1 MNAEAAAPVQL
12 ARHTITRLTRGHRLR
27 YSAAVL
33 LSTSGA
39 MLMLLVPLV
48 GKHALNVIV
57 ERDFAF
63 ANDILLSVSD
73 WLTIPQALLPYLV
86 VSAIAG
92 VLLTVVSMTCQFGR
106 DRLSAVASEGISKR
120 LRETLYDRLHHVPMK
135 FFDESET
142 GDLVQR
148 CSSDIETVRIFMH
161 SDVDEAG
168 RMLLFLAGMIP
179 VLFWHNA
186 ELAWFAFILIPVL
199 FCSSFFFFRSITK
212 LFKVVDES
220 EGALTAVIQE
230 NLTGIRVVRAFA
242 RHEYED
248 NRFEKRNRAFRDNY
262 VRLNKVMAIYWSGTD
277 IFAML
282 QVGVVLFVGAY
293 FYLQG
298 KINIGELFLF
308 LMYVTYVVWR
318 IRHIGRLLAD
328 GGKAVVALRRI
339 NYILSTTEET
349 EQPIPSVSRLHG
361 EIEFEHVSIRFGAE
375 TAAIENVSVRVAA
388 GETIGV
394 VGAPGSGKSTMLRA
408 LLRVHELASGRILV
422 DGLDI
427 TTINRKWLR
436 NNIGIVLQEP
446 FLYSR
451 SVRENLLVGKEDAS
465 DSELTNATKEAALH
479 RSIEGFSEGYESM
492 VGERGVTLSGGQ
504 RQRLALARALLK
516 EPPILILDDAL
527 SAVDTN
533 TKNHILES
541 LEARRGKHTTFIVAH
556 RLSTLRSVD
565 RILVF
570 AHGELVQ
577 VGSHEELSK
586 RPGPYHELCE
596 LQDLMDQSIKLESL
610 GHV

>member
-1 MNAEAAAPVQL
+1 MDAEVPTHIQSS
-12 ARHTITRLTRGHRLR
+12 RQTIVRLTRGHRLR
-27 YSAAVL
+27 YTAAALV
-33 LSTSGA
+33 STSGA
-39 MLMLLVPLV
+39 MLMLLVPLI

-57 ERDFAF
+57 ERDFTF
-63 ANDILLSVSD
+63 ANELLLTVSA
-73 WLTIPQALLPYLV
+73 WLTIPQALLPYLI
-86 VSAIAG
+86 VSAVAG
-92 VLLTVVSMTCQFGR
+92 VVLTAVSMTCQFGR
-106 DRLSAVASEGISKR
+106 DRLSAVASEGICQR

-148 CSSDIETVRIFMH
+148 CSSDIETVRVFMH

-186 ELAWFAFILIPVL
+186 SLAWFAFILMPVL
-199 FCSSFFFFRSITK
+199 FFSSFFFFKSITK
-212 LFKVVDES
+212 LFQITDES
-220 EGALTAVIQE
+220 EGALTSVIQE

-242 RHEYED
+242 RHEYEEG
-248 NRFEKRNRAFRDNY
+248 RFEKRNRAFRDNY
-262 VRLNKVMAIYWSGTD
+262 VRLNRVMAIYWGGTD
-277 IFAML
+277 IFAMM
-282 QVGVVLFVGAY
+282 QIGVVLFVGAY

-298 KINIGELFLF
+298 LINIGELFLF
-308 LMYVTYVVWR
+308 LMYVSYVVWR
-318 IRHIGRLLAD
+318 IRHVGRLIAD

-339 NYILSTTEET
+339 NYILNTTAEA
-349 EQPIPSVSRLHG
+349 EQPIPDAARLTG
-361 EIEFEHVSIRFGAE
+361 EIEFEDVTVRFGTEKDALE
-375 TAAIENVSVRVAA
+375 GVSVRIHA
-388 GETIGV
+388 GETIGI
-394 VGAPGSGKSTMLRA
+394 VGAPGSGKSTLLRG
-408 LLRVHELASGRILV
+408 LLRVHELTSGRIRV

-427 TTINRKWLR
+427 ATINRKWLR
-436 NNIGIVLQEP
+436 DNIGIVLQEP

-451 SVRENLLVGKEDAS
+451 TVKENLLVGKHGAT
-465 DSELTNATKEAALH
+465 DSELFEASEEAALH

-492 VGERGVTLSGGQ
+492 IGERGVTLSGGQ

-533 TKNHILES
+533 TENQILNS

-570 AHGELVQ
+570 AHGKLVQ
-577 VGSHEELSK
+577 VGSHDELSN
-586 RPGPYHELCE
+586 RPGPYHELCQ
-596 LQDLMDQSIKLESL
+596 LQDLMDQSIKLESF

>member
-1 MNAEAAAPVQL
+1 
-12 ARHTITRLTRGHRLR
+12 
-27 YSAAVL
+27 
-33 LSTSGA
+33 
-39 MLMLLVPLV
+39 MLLVPLI

-57 ERDFAF
+57 ERDFSF
-63 ANDILLSVSD
+63 ANELLLIVSG
-73 WLTIPQALLPYLV
+73 WFMIPQALLPYLV
-86 VSAIAG
+86 ISAVAG
-92 VLLTVVSMTCQFGR
+92 VVLTSVSMTCQFGR
-106 DRLSAVASEGISKR
+106 DRLSAVASEGICQR
-120 LRETLYDRLHHVPMK
+120 LRETLYDRMHHVPMK

-148 CSSDIETVRIFMH
+148 CSSDIETVRVFMH

-186 ELAWFAFILIPVL
+186 SLAWFAFILMPVL
-199 FCSSFFFFRSITK
+199 FFSSFFFFKSITK
-212 LFKVVDES
+212 LFQITDES
-220 EGALTAVIQE
+220 EGALTSVIQE

-242 RHEYED
+242 RHEYEED
-248 NRFEKRNRAFRDNY
+248 RFEKRNRAFRDNY
-262 VRLNKVMAIYWSGTD
+262 VRLNKVMAIYWGGTD
-277 IFAML
+277 IFAMM
-282 QVGVVLFVGAY
+282 QIGVVLFVGAY

-298 KINIGELFLF
+298 LINIGELFLF
-308 LMYVTYVVWR
+308 LMYVSYVVWR
-318 IRHIGRLLAD
+318 IRHVGRLIAD
-328 GGKAVVALRRI
+328 GGKAVVALKRI
-339 NYILSTTEET
+339 NYILNTTSEA
-349 EQPIPSVSRLHG
+349 EQPIPDVTRLTG
-361 EIEFEHVSIRFGAE
+361 DIEFEDVTIRFGTGKDALDG
-375 TAAIENVSVRVAA
+375 VSVRIHA
-388 GETIGV
+388 GETIGI
-394 VGAPGSGKSTMLRA
+394 VGAPGSGKSTLLRG
-408 LLRVHELASGRILV
+408 LLRVHELTSGCIRV

-427 TTINRKWLR
+427 ATINRKWLR

-451 SVRENLLVGKEDAS
+451 SVRDNLLVGKEDAT
-465 DSELTNATKEAALH
+465 DTELFDATNEAALH
-479 RSIEGFSEGYESM
+479 QSIESFSDGYESM
-492 VGERGVTLSGGQ
+492 IGERGVTLSGGQ

-533 TKNHILES
+533 TENQILDS

-570 AHGELVQ
+570 SHGKLVQ
-577 VGSHEELSK
+577 AGSHDELSH
-586 RPGPYHELCE
+586 RPGPYHELCQ

>member
-1 MNAEAAAPVQL
+1 MTAKLLSHNQPS
-12 ARHTITRLTRGHRLR
+12 RHTILRLTRGQRLR
-27 YSAAVL
+27 YIAAA
-33 LSTSGA
+33 LSSTA
-39 MLMLLVPLV
+39 AALLMLVVPLI

-57 ERDFAF
+57 ERDFTF
-63 ANDILLSVSD
+63 ANEWLLVISD
-73 WLTIPQALLPYLV
+73 WLTIPQALLPYLIL
-86 VSAIAG
+86 SAVAG
-92 VLLTVVSMTCQFGR
+92 VAITAASMTCQFGR
-106 DRLSAVASEGISKR
+106 DRLSAVASEGISLR

-135 FFDESET
+135 FIDESET

-148 CSSDIETVRIFMH
+148 CSSDIETIRVFMH

-186 ELAWFAFILIPVL
+186 SLAWFAFVLIPIL
-199 FCSSFFFFRSITK
+199 FFSSFFFFKSITK
-212 LFKVVDES
+212 LFKITDES

-242 RHEYED
+242 RHEYEQ
-248 NRFEKRNRAFRDNY
+248 NRFEKHNRAFRDNY
-262 VRLNKVMAIYWSGTD
+262 VRLNKVMAIYWGGTD
-277 IFAML
+277 IFAMM
-282 QVGVVLFVGAY
+282 QIGVVLFVGAY

-298 KINIGELFLF
+298 WINIGELFLF
-308 LMYVTYVVWR
+308 LMYVSHVVWR
-318 IRHIGRLLAD
+318 IRHVGRLIAD

-339 NYILSTTEET
+339 NYILNTTEET
-349 EQPIPSVSRLHG
+349 QHPDPAISRLKGDIEFQDVTVRFGTEKAALDSVSVH
-361 EIEFEHVSIRFGAE
+361 IY
-375 TAAIENVSVRVAA
+375 A
-388 GETIGV
+388 GETIGI

-408 LLRVHELASGRILV
+408 LLRVHDASTGRISV

-427 TTINRKWLR
+427 ATVNRKWLR
-436 NNIGIVLQEP
+436 NQIGIVLQEP

-451 SVRENLLVGKEDAS
+451 TVRDNLLVGKEDA
-465 DSELTNATKEAALH
+465 TNAELFDATNEAALH
-479 RSIEGFSEGYESM
+479 QSIESFSNGYESM
-492 VGERGVTLSGGQ
+492 IGERGVTLSGGQ

-533 TKNHILES
+533 TENQILES
-541 LEARRGKHTTFIVAH
+541 LEARHGKHTTLIVAH

-570 AHGELVQ
+570 SHGRLVQ
-577 VGSHEELSK
+577 VGSHDELSN
-586 RPGPYHELCE
+586 RPGPYHELCQ

>member
-1 MNAEAAAPVQL
+1 
-12 ARHTITRLTRGHRLR
+12 
-27 YSAAVL
+27 
-33 LSTSGA
+33 
-39 MLMLLVPLV
+39 MLLVPLV

-73 WLTIPQALLPYLV
+73 WLTIPQTLLPYLI

-262 VRLNKVMAIYWSGTD
+262 VRLNKVLAIYWSGTD

-282 QVGVVLFVGAY
+282 QVGVVLFVGAH

-318 IRHIGRLLAD
+318 IRLIGRLVAD
-328 GGKAVVALRRI
+328 GGKAVVA
-339 NYILSTTEET
+339 
-349 EQPIPSVSRLHG
+349 
-361 EIEFEHVSIRFGAE
+361 
-375 TAAIENVSVRVAA
+375 
-388 GETIGV
+388 
-394 VGAPGSGKSTMLRA
+394 
-408 LLRVHELASGRILV
+408 
-422 DGLDI
+422 
-427 TTINRKWLR
+427 
-436 NNIGIVLQEP
+436 
-446 FLYSR
+446 
-451 SVRENLLVGKEDAS
+451 
-465 DSELTNATKEAALH
+465 
-479 RSIEGFSEGYESM
+479 
-492 VGERGVTLSGGQ
+492 
-504 RQRLALARALLK
+504 
-516 EPPILILDDAL
+516 
-527 SAVDTN
+527 
-533 TKNHILES
+533 
-541 LEARRGKHTTFIVAH
+541 
-556 RLSTLRSVD
+556 
-565 RILVF
+565 
-570 AHGELVQ
+570 
-577 VGSHEELSK
+577 
-586 RPGPYHELCE
+586 
-596 LQDLMDQSIKLESL
+596 
-610 GHV
+610 

>member
-1 MNAEAAAPVQL
+1 MKAEVPTHDQP
-12 ARHTITRLTRGHRLR
+12 ARHTIVRLTRGHRVR
-27 YSAAVL
+27 YTAAAL

-39 MLMLLVPLV
+39 LLMLLVPLI
-48 GKHALNVIV
+48 GKHALNVI
-57 ERDFAF
+57 EQRDFAF
-63 ANDILLSVSD
+63 ANELLLDISAWFS
-73 WLTIPQALLPYLV
+73 IPEALLPYLI
-86 VSAIAG
+86 VSAVAG
-92 VLLTVVSMTCQFGR
+92 VGITVLSMTCQFGR
-106 DRLSAVASEGISKR
+106 DRLSAIASEGISQR
-120 LRETLYDRLHHVPMK
+120 LRETLYDRLHHIPMK

-148 CSSDIETVRIFMH
+148 CSSDIETVRVFMH

-168 RMLLFLAGMIP
+168 RMLLFLTGMIP
-179 VLFWHNA
+179 VLFLHNA
-186 ELAWFAFILIPVL
+186 SLAWFTFLLIPVL
-199 FCSSFFFFRSITK
+199 FFSSFFFFKSVTK
-212 LFKVVDES
+212 LFKITDES

-242 RHEYED
+242 RHEYEE

-262 VRLNKVMAIYWSGTD
+262 VRLNKIMAIYWGGTD
-277 IFAML
+277 VFAMM
-282 QVGVVLFVGAY
+282 QIGVVLFVGAY

-308 LMYVTYVVWR
+308 LMYVSHVVWR
-318 IRHIGRLLAD
+318 IRHVGRLIAD
-328 GGKAVVALRRI
+328 GGKAVVAIRRI
-339 NYILSTTEET
+339 NHILNTTAEP
-349 EQPIPSVSRLHG
+349 EQPAPSITRLNG
-361 EIEFEHVSIRFGAE
+361 EIEFENVTIRFAGEKDALDD
-375 TAAIENVSVRVAA
+375 VSVHIHA
-388 GETIGV
+388 GETIGI

-408 LLRVHELASGRILV
+408 LLRVHDLTSGRILV

-427 TTINRKWLR
+427 GSINRKWLR
-436 NNIGIVLQEP
+436 NHIGVVLQEP

-451 SVRENLLVGKEDAS
+451 SVRDNLLVGKQDAT
-465 DSELTNATKEAALH
+465 DAELFDAASEAALH
-479 RSIEGFSEGYESM
+479 SAIEGFSDGYESM
-492 VGERGVTLSGGQ
+492 IGERGVTLSGGQ

-533 TKNHILES
+533 TENQILDS
-541 LEARRGKHTTFIVAH
+541 LEARHGKHTTLIVAH

-570 AHGELVQ
+570 AHGQLVQ
-577 VGSHEELSK
+577 VGSHDELSK
-586 RPGPYHELCE
+586 RPGPYHELCQ

>member
-1 MNAEAAAPVQL
+1 
-12 ARHTITRLTRGHRLR
+12 
-27 YSAAVL
+27 
-33 LSTSGA
+33 
-39 MLMLLVPLV
+39 MLLVPLI

-57 ERDFAF
+57 ERDFVF
-63 ANDILLSVSD
+63 ANELLLIVSA
-73 WLTIPQALLPYLV
+73 WFTIPQAFLPYLI
-86 VSAIAG
+86 VSAVAG
-92 VLLTVVSMTCQFGR
+92 VVLTAVSMTCQFGR
-106 DRLSAVASEGISKR
+106 DRLSAVASEGISQR

-148 CSSDIETVRIFMH
+148 CSSDIETVRVFMH

-186 ELAWFAFILIPVL
+186 SLAWFAFVLIPVL
-199 FCSSFFFFRSITK
+199 FFSSFFFFKSITK
-212 LFKVVDES
+212 LFQITDES
-220 EGALTAVIQE
+220 EGALTSVIQE

-242 RHEYED
+242 RHEYEES
-248 NRFEKRNRAFRDNY
+248 RFEKRNRAFRDNY
-262 VRLNKVMAIYWSGTD
+262 VRLNKVMAIYWGGTD
-277 IFAML
+277 IFAMM

-318 IRHIGRLLAD
+318 IRHVGRLLSD

-339 NYILSTTEET
+339 NYILNTTAES
-349 EQPIPSVSRLHG
+349 EQPVPPVARLKG
-361 EIEFEHVSIRFGAE
+361 EIEFENVTVRFGTEKDAL
-375 TAAIENVSVRVAA
+375 NSVSLHIDT

-394 VGAPGSGKSTMLRA
+394 VGAPGSGKSTLLRA
-408 LLRVHELASGRILV
+408 LLRVHELTSGRILV
-422 DGLDI
+422 DGFDI
-427 TTINRKWLR
+427 EEINRKWLR
-436 NNIGIVLQEP
+436 NNIGVVLQEP

-451 SVRENLLVGKEDAS
+451 SVKENLLVGKRNAT
-465 DSELTNATKEAALH
+465 DSELFDATREAALH
-479 RSIEGFSEGYESM
+479 RSIESFSDGYESM
-492 VGERGVTLSGGQ
+492 IGERGVTLSGGQ

-533 TKNHILES
+533 TENQILDS
-541 LEARRGKHTTFIVAH
+541 LAARRGKHTTFIVAH

-570 AHGELVQ
+570 SHGNLVQ
-577 VGSHEELSK
+577 VGSHDELSK
-586 RPGPYHELCE
+586 RPGPYHELCQ

>member
-1 MNAEAAAPVQL
+1 
-12 ARHTITRLTRGHRLR
+12 
-27 YSAAVL
+27 
-33 LSTSGA
+33 
-39 MLMLLVPLV
+39 MLLVPLI

-63 ANDILLSVSD
+63 ANDLLLVVGA
-73 WLTIPQALLPYLV
+73 WFTIPQALLPYLILSAV
-86 VSAIAG
+86 VG
-92 VLLTVVSMTCQFGR
+92 VVLTAVAMICQFGR
-106 DRLSAVASEGISKR
+106 DRLSAVASEGISLR

-148 CSSDIETVRIFMH
+148 CSSDIETVRVFMH

-186 ELAWFAFILIPVL
+186 DLAWFAFVLIPVL
-199 FCSSFFFFRSITK
+199 LFSSFFFFKSVTK
-212 LFKVVDES
+212 LFQITDES

-242 RHEYED
+242 RHEYEEQ
-248 NRFEKRNRAFRDNY
+248 RFEKRNRTFRDNY
-262 VRLNKVMAIYWSGTD
+262 VRLNKVMAIYWGGTD
-277 IFAML
+277 IFAMM

-293 FYLQG
+293 FYLHG
-298 KINIGELFLF
+298 MINIGELFLF
-308 LMYVTYVVWR
+308 LMYVSYVVWR
-318 IRHIGRLLAD
+318 IRHVGRLLAD

-339 NYILSTTEET
+339 NFILNTTAET
-349 EQPIPSVSRLHG
+349 EQPVPAIARLKG
-361 EIEFEHVSIRFGAE
+361 EIEFDDVTIRFGTEKDAL
-375 TAAIENVSVRVAA
+375 NHVSVHINA

-394 VGAPGSGKSTMLRA
+394 VGAPGSGKSTLLRA
-408 LLRVHELASGRILV
+408 LLRVHELTSGRILV

-427 TTINRKWLR
+427 ETINRKWLR

-451 SVRENLLVGKEDAS
+451 SVRENLLVGKRDAS
-465 DSELTNATKEAALH
+465 DSDLVNATSEAALH
-479 RSIEGFSEGYESM
+479 RSIEGFSDGYESM

-533 TKNHILES
+533 TENQILDS
-541 LEARRGKHTTFIVAH
+541 LAARRGKHTTFIVAH

-570 AHGELVQ
+570 SHGKLVQ
-577 VGSHEELSK
+577 AGSHDELSK
-586 RPGPYHELCE
+586 RPGPYYELVQ

>member
-1 MNAEAAAPVQL
+1 MKAEVPTHVQPS
-12 ARHTITRLTRGHRLR
+12 RQTIVRLTRGHRLR
-27 YSAAVL
+27 YAAAAL

-39 MLMLLVPLV
+39 MLMLLVPLI

-57 ERDFAF
+57 ERDFSF
-63 ANDILLSVSD
+63 ANETLLIVSA
-73 WLTIPQALLPYLV
+73 WLTIPQALLPYLI

-92 VLLTVVSMTCQFGR
+92 VVLTAISMTCQFGR
-106 DRLSAVASEGISKR
+106 DRLSAVASEGICQR

-148 CSSDIETVRIFMH
+148 CSSDIETVRVFMH

-186 ELAWFAFILIPVL
+186 SLAWFAFILMPVL
-199 FCSSFFFFRSITK
+199 FFSSFFFFKSITK
-212 LFKVVDES
+212 LFQITDES
-220 EGALTAVIQE
+220 EGALTSIIQE

-242 RHEYED
+242 RHEYEES
-248 NRFEKRNRAFRDNY
+248 RFEKRNRAFRDNY
-262 VRLNKVMAIYWSGTD
+262 VRLNRVMAIYWGGTD
-277 IFAML
+277 IFAMM
-282 QVGVVLFVGAY
+282 QIGVVLFVGAY

-298 KINIGELFLF
+298 LINIGELFLF
-308 LMYVTYVVWR
+308 LMYVSYVVWR
-318 IRHIGRLLAD
+318 IRHVGRLIAD
-328 GGKAVVALRRI
+328 GGKAVVALKRI
-339 NYILSTTEET
+339 NHILNTTAEA
-349 EQPIPSVSRLHG
+349 EQPIPDVARLTG
-361 EIEFEHVSIRFGAE
+361 EIEFENVTIRFGTEKDAL
-375 TAAIENVSVRVAA
+375 ENVSVHIHA
-388 GETIGV
+388 GETIGI
-394 VGAPGSGKSTMLRA
+394 VGAPGSGKSTLLRG
-408 LLRVHELASGRILV
+408 LLRVHDLTSGRIRV

-427 TTINRKWLR
+427 AAINRKWLR
-436 NNIGIVLQEP
+436 NHIGIVLQEP

-451 SVRENLLVGKEDAS
+451 SVRDNLLVGKE
-465 DSELTNATKEAALH
+465 NATDADLFDATNEAALH
-479 RSIEGFSEGYESM
+479 ESIENFSDGYESM
-492 VGERGVTLSGGQ
+492 IGERGVTLSGGQ

-533 TKNHILES
+533 TENQILDS

-570 AHGELVQ
+570 SHGKLVQ
-577 VGSHEELSK
+577 VGSHDELSN
-586 RPGPYHELCE
+586 RPGPYYELCQ

>member
-1 MNAEAAAPVQL
+1 
-12 ARHTITRLTRGHRLR
+12 
-27 YSAAVL
+27 
-33 LSTSGA
+33 
-39 MLMLLVPLV
+39 MLLVPLI

-63 ANDILLSVSD
+63 ANDLLLVVGA
-73 WLTIPQALLPYLV
+73 WLTIPQALLPYLI
-86 VSAIAG
+86 VSAVAG
-92 VLLTVVSMTCQFGR
+92 VVLTAVAMMCQFGR
-106 DRLSAVASEGISKR
+106 DRLSAVASEGISQR

-148 CSSDIETVRIFMH
+148 CSSDIETVRVFMH

-186 ELAWFAFILIPVL
+186 DLAWFAFVLIPVL
-199 FCSSFFFFRSITK
+199 LFSSFFFFKSVTK
-212 LFKVVDES
+212 LFQITDES

-242 RHEYED
+242 RHEYEEQ
-248 NRFEKRNRAFRDNY
+248 RFEKRNRTFRDNY
-262 VRLNKVMAIYWSGTD
+262 VRLNKVMAIYWGGTD
-277 IFAML
+277 IFAMM

-293 FYLQG
+293 FYLHG
-298 KINIGELFLF
+298 MINIGELFLF
-308 LMYVTYVVWR
+308 LMYVSYVVWR
-318 IRHIGRLLAD
+318 IRHVGRLLAD

-339 NYILSTTEET
+339 NFILNTTAET
-349 EQPIPSVSRLHG
+349 EQPVPAIARLKG
-361 EIEFEHVSIRFGAE
+361 EIEFDDVTIRFGTEKDAL
-375 TAAIENVSVRVAA
+375 THVSVHISA
-388 GETIGV
+388 GETVGI
-394 VGAPGSGKSTMLRA
+394 VGAPGSGKSTLLRA
-408 LLRVHELASGRILV
+408 LLRVHELTSGRILV

-427 TTINRKWLR
+427 ETINRKWLR

-451 SVRENLLVGKEDAS
+451 SVKENLLVGKRDAT
-465 DSELTNATKEAALH
+465 DSELFNATSEAALH
-479 RSIEGFSEGYESM
+479 RSIEEFSDGYESM

-533 TKNHILES
+533 TENQILDS
-541 LEARRGKHTTFIVAH
+541 LGARRGKHTTFIVAH

-570 AHGELVQ
+570 SHGKLVQ
-577 VGSHEELSK
+577 VGSHDELSK
-586 RPGPYHELCE
+586 RPGPYYELVQ